1 MSHWK
6 WNNGPNGPNWQ
17 VRPVWRI
24 IPSHPVLQFPVKE
37 HLNFRCKI
45 KLDHPVVYHCVYTRP
60 CLADKPGV
68 KGEDFAY
75 PGLAQPQQG
84 DEKIY
89 HAYYQWVPFVLLL
102 QGMLFY
108 FPHWLWKT
116 LEDRKLDKITN
127 GLRGTLLRQ
136 FVCF

>member
-1 MSHWK
+1 MY
-6 WNNGPNGPNWQ
+6 G
-17 VRPVWRI
+17 
-24 IPSHPVLQFPVKE
+24 HPV
-37 HLNFRCKI
+37 HIN
-45 KLDHPVVYHCVYTRP
+45 KL
-60 CLADKPGV
+60 LADKPGV

-127 GLRGTLLRQ
+127 GLRGKFFLKTIFETIDQLICLFCHSLISPNRIALIEEQ
-136 FVCF
+136 TKSKSTQQPRSKT

>member
-1 MSHWK
+1 M
-6 WNNGPNGPNWQ
+6 
-17 VRPVWRI
+17 
-24 IPSHPVLQFPVKE
+24 
-37 HLNFRCKI
+37 
-45 KLDHPVVYHCVYTRP
+45 
-60 CLADKPGV
+60 

-75 PGLAQPQQG
+75 PGLAPDVK
-84 DEKIY
+84 DEEKTY

-127 GLRGTLLRQ
+127 GLRGAREGCRVSDIAAALLGSYK
-136 FVCF
+136 

>member
-1 MSHWK
+1 M
-6 WNNGPNGPNWQ
+6 
-17 VRPVWRI
+17 
-24 IPSHPVLQFPVKE
+24 
-37 HLNFRCKI
+37 
-45 KLDHPVVYHCVYTRP
+45 
-60 CLADKPGV
+60 

-75 PGLAQPQQG
+75 PGLAPDVQ
-84 DEKIY
+84 DEEKTY

-127 GLRGTLLRQ
+127 GLRGAREGCRVSEIAAALLGSYK
-136 FVCF
+136 

>member
-1 MSHWK
+1 M
-6 WNNGPNGPNWQ
+6 
-17 VRPVWRI
+17 
-24 IPSHPVLQFPVKE
+24 
-37 HLNFRCKI
+37 
-45 KLDHPVVYHCVYTRP
+45 
-60 CLADKPGV
+60 

-75 PGLAQPQQG
+75 PGLAQPQKD

-127 GLRGTLLRQ
+127 GLRGTIFLVAFIHMQALSVTVTVLGIHKQ
-136 FVCF
+136 LSL

>member
-1 MSHWK
+1 M
-6 WNNGPNGPNWQ
+6 P
-17 VRPVWRI
+17 
-24 IPSHPVLQFPVKE
+24 F
-37 HLNFRCKI
+37 
-45 KLDHPVVYHCVYTRP
+45 T
-60 CLADKPGV
+60 DKPGV

-127 GLRGTLLRQ
+127 GLRGKNFWDSLFIFLERRPYRVQ
-136 FVCF
+136 